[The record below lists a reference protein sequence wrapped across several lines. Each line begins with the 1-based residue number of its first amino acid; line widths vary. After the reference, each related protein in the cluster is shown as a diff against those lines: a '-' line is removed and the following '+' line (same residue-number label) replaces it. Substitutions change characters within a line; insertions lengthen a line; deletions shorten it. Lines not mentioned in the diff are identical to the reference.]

1 LLIYFQKVF
10 TLGPTH
16 FLVFFAWILRFWLK
30 PLPVNYEIKK
40 MAIQT
45 KHENNISGLFWFH
58 TFEKSNLTFLSFVQ
72 LLLPFSQ
79 SFFSFLFFSLKST
92 LFFILSLPLYFRSLF
107 IVNQISSFALLI
119 FLDLT
124 SSNLVRT
131 LVKAGIRISV
141 FSNLNHFFWLQ
152 QRKEESKP
160 RRIFC
165 CCCSLIFFH
174 KNVNLDFK
182 CLHLAEVGGRSK
194 S

>member
-1 LLIYFQKVF
+1 
-10 TLGPTH
+10 
-16 FLVFFAWILRFWLK
+16 
-30 PLPVNYEIKK
+30 

-141 FSNLNHFFWLQ
+141 FSNLNHFHFFWLQ

-160 RRIFC
+160 RRIFCCC

-182 CLHLAEVGGRSK
+182 CLHLPSWGWRSV
-194 S
+194 

>member
-1 LLIYFQKVF
+1 MVVHRILHTKLIWCKTKKNKKTNLYSLWIEIYKLLLHILIISSLLIYFQKVF

-107 IVNQISSFALLI
+107 FVNQISSFALLI
-119 FLDLT
+119 FL
-124 SSNLVRT
+124 
-131 LVKAGIRISV
+131 
-141 FSNLNHFFWLQ
+141 
-152 QRKEESKP
+152 
-160 RRIFC
+160 
-165 CCCSLIFFH
+165 
-174 KNVNLDFK
+174 
-182 CLHLAEVGGRSK
+182 
-194 S
+194 